1 VTTIPRPVPGMR
13 VRAIRAMNARGFRLL
28 HAADAI
34 TIYTTLWV
42 VTGLLVVVRPDF
54 HAGAHVARYLWSYMA
69 IVAIHLGIFYF
80 GGMYDRERRLAGRS
94 SSTRIVTLVWIGS
107 LVVGL
112 ASWLLDEYL
121 VPRSVLILY
130 ALIGSLGLG
139 FNRRIARRLDLA
151 RHGPARLLLVGA
163 SDQASLATRHLEG
176 ASDLVVVVGRI
187 EGVREIELEARRLGA
202 TEVLLLDRSDLD
214 ELYAGSLASLE
225 SAGVTT
231 LQVIGAQDSLLG
243 LRNVGEVGGMPI
255 VLLSTHVLTTSQARL
270 KRAMDLAVLV
280 LTMPITVPL
289 LLFTSAY
296 VALVGGRPLL
306 FVQERVRQQGKVFR
320 MFKFRT
326 MTPDA
331 EASTGPVQA
340 AERDPRVVRGLGW
353 LRATRFD
360 ELPQLINVALGHMT
374 IVGPRPER
382 PAELIAYE
390 REIPGYRR
398 RHHVPP
404 GITGLAQVRGRYHTD
419 ISYKLGH
426 DLVYLA
432 NWSPVLD
439 LQIMARTVWVIA
451 TRRL

>member
-1 VTTIPRPVPGMR
+1 MTATSDSARGLR
-13 VRAIRAMNARGFRLL
+13 VRVIRAMNGRGFRLL
-28 HAADAI
+28 HLADAV
-34 TIYTTLWV
+34 TVYGTLWV
-42 VTGLLVVVRPDF
+42 LTGLLIVIRPDF
-54 HAGAHVARYLWSYMA
+54 HAGAHGGRYVWSYVV
-69 IVAIHLGIFYF
+69 IVTIHLGIFYF
-80 GGMYDRERRLAGRS
+80 GGLYDRERRLAGRS
-94 SSTRIVTLVWIGS
+94 ASTKVVALVWIAS

-112 ASWLLDEYL
+112 SSWLLGEYL

-130 ALIGSLGLG
+130 AFVGPLGLG
-139 FNRRIARRLDLA
+139 INRRIARRLDLV
-151 RHGPARLLLVGA
+151 RHGPARLLLVGRSGPA
-163 SDQASLATRHLEG
+163 ALANRHLVG
-176 ASDLVVVVGRI
+176 ARDLVIVVGRI
-187 EGVREIELEARRLGA
+187 DRVGGVEREVCRLGA
-202 TEVLLLDRSDLD
+202 TAVLLLDRSDLD

-225 SAGVTT
+225 AAGVTT

-243 LRNVGEVGGMPI
+243 LRNVGEVGGIPI
-255 VLLSTHVLTTSQARL
+255 VLLSTHVLTSSQARL

-280 LTMPITVPL
+280 LTVPITLPL
-289 LLFTSAY
+289 LVFTMAY
-296 VALVGGRPLL
+296 AAVVSGRPLL

-320 MFKFRT
+320 MLKFRT
-326 MTPDA
+326 MTQDA
-331 EASTGPVQA
+331 ESATGPVQSS
-340 AERDPRVVRGLGW
+340 EHDPRVVRGMGW

-360 ELPQLINVALGHMT
+360 ELPQLVNVALGHMT

-404 GITGLAQVRGRYHTD
+404 GITGLAQVRGHYHTD

-439 LQIMARTVWVIA
+439 LQIMARTAWVIA
-451 TRRL
+451 ARRL